1 MPANALFDLL
11 TDFGSRPPRP
21 QAPGP
26 ISQPAVAPVAAVDTE
41 ALLAERVAEATA
53 EIEMRLAAT
62 HREELEA
69 ERKANAEE
77 AETFMASLGKDIGAT
92 VADNMQALENRL
104 GEMIGS
110 QVARILGSVMADDL
124 QRRSLESLAR
134 VIGETLGDDETMR
147 IRVSGPALLFEALR
161 EAMGARASNLDFS
174 EASGFD
180 LTVTVD
186 DTVLETRISEWS
198 HALSEIL
205 A

>member
-1 MPANALFDLL
+1 MSADALFDLL
-11 TDFGSRPPRP
+11 TDFGSRPLRP

-26 ISQPAVAPVAAVDTE
+26 ASQPPAAPVPAVDAE

-53 EIEMRLAAT
+53 EIETRLATA

-92 VADNMQALENRL
+92 VADHMQALEKRL
-104 GEMIGS
+104 GEMVGS
-110 QVARILGSVMADDL
+110 QVARILGSVMSDDL
-124 QRRSLESLAR
+124 QRRSLDSLAR

-174 EASGFD
+174 EVSGFD

-186 DTVLETRISEWS
+186 DTVLETRMSEWS